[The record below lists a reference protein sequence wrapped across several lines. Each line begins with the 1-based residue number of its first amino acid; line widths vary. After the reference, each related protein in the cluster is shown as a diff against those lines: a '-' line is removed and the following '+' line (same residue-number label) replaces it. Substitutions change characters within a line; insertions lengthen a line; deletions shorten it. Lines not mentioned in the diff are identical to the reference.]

1 MLSGVLQLPL
11 APSHCGDQDIG
22 AKTSSTVCM
31 MKTRMPWELELPAPP
46 REQRLCSA
54 SSTCPLVPSVP
65 SAWCGCLLTWCHQDP
80 TADVSS
86 GLRERGQCSSLGLRF
101 GGGSRPPP
109 P

>member
-46 REQRLCSA
+46 RSRDCVR
-54 SSTCPLVPSVP
+54 PLQPVLWFPRYHLPGVGAFLP
-65 SAWCGCLLTWCHQDP
+65 GAIRIPLQMYRQG
-80 TADVSS
+80 
-86 GLRERGQCSSLGLRF
+86 
-101 GGGSRPPP
+101 
-109 P
+109 